1 MSPNDLLPWLNLL
14 LVPMAA
20 HVLRVESRIGRM
32 EAQIELLLKK
42 GYAA

>member
-14 LVPMAA
+14 LVPMAV
-20 HVLRVESRIGRM
+20 HVLRVESRITRL
-32 EAQIELLLKK
+32 EAQIELFLSR